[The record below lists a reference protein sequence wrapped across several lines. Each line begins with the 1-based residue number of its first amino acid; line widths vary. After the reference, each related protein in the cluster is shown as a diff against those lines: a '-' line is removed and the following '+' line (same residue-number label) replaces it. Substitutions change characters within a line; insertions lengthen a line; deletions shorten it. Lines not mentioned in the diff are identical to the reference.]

1 MPPVLSDTFGTRRV
15 GLIFPKIFAVLN
27 LSNLFANYATGWLRD
42 RALGAGCGA
51 LAARVESDAAFEA
64 AFGAPRDALPAL
76 VAAKTV
82 TIPQLMR
89 LVPDGTPDP
98 SPFMHNEMLCAR
110 DARARS
116 SRTKP
121 LRPSLLAGTRSR
133 ARPRSRSACTWARS
147 RSGRTGRRRRR
158 ARSGPA
164 PTSARARGVRYET

>member
-110 DARARS
+110 A
-116 SRTKP
+116 
-121 LRPSLLAGTRSR
+121 
-133 ARPRSRSACTWARS
+133 
-147 RSGRTGRRRRR
+147 RR
-158 ARSGPA
+158 ARAVVADEAAEALSPRRYALAGASALSLSLHMGALALGPYRPPA
-164 PTSARARGVRYET
+164 AARA